1 MIKKTASSPFD
12 LKSKFKGAIAIC
24 SVKKLCH
31 FLFYFKDPLK
41 EEVDVGSVFPAA
53 SVGVKISLNGFRRR
67 KYPRINKRDG
77 ENSVPFF
84 ARL

>member
-1 MIKKTASSPFD
+1 M
-12 LKSKFKGAIAIC
+12 LKANRQNQLKR
-24 SVKKLCH
+24 
-31 FLFYFKDPLK
+31 PLK